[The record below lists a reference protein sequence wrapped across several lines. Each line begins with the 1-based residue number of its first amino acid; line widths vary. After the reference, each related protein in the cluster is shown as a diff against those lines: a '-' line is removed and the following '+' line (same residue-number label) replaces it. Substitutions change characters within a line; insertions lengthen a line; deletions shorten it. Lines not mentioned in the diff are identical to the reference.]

1 MNPKTLGALTCPL
14 ICTAFILAL
23 SLVIIISMWK
33 VFVKAGQPGWA
44 CIVPFYNSYI
54 LTCEIAKKEVLW
66 FILQFVP
73 FVGIVAH
80 FIVALEVAK
89 RFGKSEAY
97 GVGLALLPYIFYP
110 MLAFSDAEYQ
120 GGRVRRR
127 DEDFDDDDD
136 YDNRPRRNSRDDE
149 DNEDDRPRR
158 RSRHDDDDDHD
169 DRPRRRS
176 RHDDDDD
183 YDDRPR
189 RR

>member
-23 SLVIIISMWK
+23 SLVVIISMWK

-44 CIVPFYNSYI
+44 CIVPFYNHYI
-54 LTCEIAKKEVLW
+54 LACEIAKKEVLW
-66 FILQFVP
+66 FVLLFVP
-73 FVGIVAH
+73 FVNIVAM
-80 FIVALEVAK
+80 FIVSLEVAR

-127 DEDFDDDDD
+127 DDDFDDD
-136 YDNRPRRNSRDDE
+136 YDNRPRRHSRDDE
-149 DNEDDRPRR
+149 DNEDDRLRR
-158 RSRHDDDDDHD
+158 RSRHDDDFDHD

-176 RHDDDDD
+176 RHDEDDD